1 MAPPTEMVS
10 TVGGHRTVA
19 LVRGVEMAQYPAPRA
34 GEAAP
39 MVGETELA
47 PRARKAEM
55 AQEAAPRVAVV
66 AEAMAVMIAIADPEL
81 DLPLAV
87 EYRTVASSSLSH
99 S

>member
-1 MAPPTEMVS
+1 MVS
-10 TVGGHRTVA
+10 VVEVHRTVA
-19 LVRGVEMAQYPAPRA
+19 IARGVGMAKYPAPKG

-39 MVGETELA
+39 RIGEAELA

-66 AEAMAVMIAIADPEL
+66 AEALAVMIAIAHPEL

-87 EYRTVASSSLSH
+87 DYRTVPSSSLSH